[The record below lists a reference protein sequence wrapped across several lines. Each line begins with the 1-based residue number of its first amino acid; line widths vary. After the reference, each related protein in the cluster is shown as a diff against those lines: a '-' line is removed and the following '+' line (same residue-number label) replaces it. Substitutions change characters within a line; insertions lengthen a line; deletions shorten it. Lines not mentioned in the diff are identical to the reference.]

1 MRERVCVK
9 KVNLFIL
16 ILVIFS
22 IGIYTYNT
30 IKANIKIIKK
40 ENDNDTQ
47 NINNEVNFEEPV
59 EVEKEVIV
67 INNEPE
73 TDPIREYDYRKVYD
87 PLESPTRRVPRHV
100 IPPVHIKQFI
110 DIPTRGYP
118 DNFKQIGL
126 LIKQGDVSSGDN
138 EKILRLFG
146 RQEFPGSNKYE
157 YYTSVS
163 SGNEVIKVPIEIK
176 GNKELYDDD
185 IITVDILGSGYKVD
199 LHDYDSP
206 KYYPNIF

>member
-40 ENDNDTQ
+40 DNENDTQ
-47 NINNEVNFEEPV
+47 NINDEVNFEEPV
-59 EVEKEVIV
+59 EKEIIV

-73 TDPIREYDYRKVYD
+73 IDPIREYDYRKVYD

-100 IPPVHIKQFI
+100 IPPVHVKQFI

-185 IITVDILGSGYKVD
+185 IITVDVLGSGYKVD
-199 LHDYDSP
+199 LHDFDSP